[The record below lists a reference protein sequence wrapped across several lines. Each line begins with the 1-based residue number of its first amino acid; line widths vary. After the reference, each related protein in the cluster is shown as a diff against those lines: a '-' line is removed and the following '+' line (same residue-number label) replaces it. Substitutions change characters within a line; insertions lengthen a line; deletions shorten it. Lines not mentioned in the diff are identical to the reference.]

1 VRLSLT
7 GAAGIGKTTLARALA
22 ARFKAPL
29 LGENFGG
36 IVSAFNAEARPGDEV
51 ARVRRRANCRA
62 ACLDWL
68 RQRESQYL
76 AHPGFIEDRCAIDVL
91 FRWLLENLSDADN
104 GETQRMIELTRA
116 LLATTD
122 FVVIPPL
129 ALTEQVQNEEGLV
142 RVGSFSRLFR
152 AQSLALGIAGQ
163 LLEPSRLIVIPD
175 DRQTLEERMRF
186 VLIRVAPDERGE

>member
-1 VRLSLT
+1 MRLSIT

-22 ARFKAPL
+22 EHYAVPVLA
-29 LGENFGG
+29 EDFGG
-36 IVSAFNAEARPGDEV
+36 IVRAFNTPPSSGESGV
-51 ARVRRRANCRA
+51 SQWRAACRA
-62 ACLDWL
+62 ACRDWL
-68 RQRESQYL
+68 RKRETQYR
-76 AHPGFIEDRCAIDVL
+76 AHPGFVEDRCAIDIL

-186 VLIRVAPDERGE
+186 VLARVAPEERGE